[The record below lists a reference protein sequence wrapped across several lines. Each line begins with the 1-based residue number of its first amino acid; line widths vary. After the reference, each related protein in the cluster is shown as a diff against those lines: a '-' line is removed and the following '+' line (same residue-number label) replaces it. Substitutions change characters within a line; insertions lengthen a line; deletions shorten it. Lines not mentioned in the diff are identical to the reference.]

1 VAKSLT
7 FEFMQFSE
15 IERLS
20 SEERIKKVIDIVKG
34 NKILFL
40 EGRFKKQE
48 EAQLIQKTMEAIDN
62 RFKGIEIAVINPS
75 KVEGSLFI
83 KLRSIL
89 ASILLKNREGF
100 TLIGPAT
107 IIQDIK
113 QNPEKIN
120 QLSIDLS
127 K

>member
-1 VAKSLT
+1 MAKSLT

-20 SEERIKKVIDIVKG
+20 SEERINKVIQIVKD

-40 EGRFKKQE
+40 EGRFRKQE

-75 KVEGSLFI
+75 KTESSLFT
-83 KLRSIL
+83 KLRTLL
-89 ASILLKNREGF
+89 ASLLVKNRDGF